1 MEFDAA
7 QLLAPISEEQPTGV
21 NVREDEEAAQHYY
34 RLKDARSA
42 ARVAERKAD
51 VEADRGPVAPE
62 WRVIFELA
70 HEMLLTRTKDIEVAA
85 WLTEAALRL
94 YGYPGLRQSFL
105 LLDGL
110 VSRYWDQLHSVD
122 TEDLSA
128 KVAPLAGLN
137 GVGAD
142 GTLIQPMRLAPI
154 TSPRASPPGGLWDYM
169 VKRKKGADSPAAL
182 ALGAAARE
190 TDTAA
195 YKALYAAIT
204 GSLNSFTALAARLD
218 TLCGADSPP
227 SSTIRTTLIE
237 AADALRDVSGL
248 AADMLGQVAVEPAA
262 EAAGLDGVVAEPAPA
277 GATVV
282 APAPAAV
289 YTREDALR
297 ELSRIATF
305 FREHEPNSPVGFS
318 LDTLIRRARMPLGEL
333 MKELVPD
340 AAVRRAYLSAVGI
353 WPQEL
358 GET

>member
-1 MEFDAA
+1 MDFDAA
-7 QLLAPISEEQPTGV
+7 QLLAPIAADRPAGV
-21 NVREDEEAAQHYY
+21 NVREDEESAQLYY

-42 ARVAERKAD
+42 ARVAERQAD
-51 VEADRGPVAPE
+51 VEAERGPVAPE
-62 WRVIFELA
+62 WRVIFEIA
-70 HEMLLTRTKDIEVAA
+70 HDLLLTRTKDLEVAA

-94 YGYPGLRQSFL
+94 HGYPGLKQAFL
-105 LLDGL
+105 LLDGM
-110 VSRYWDQLHSVD
+110 VARYWDDLHSVD
-122 TEDLSA
+122 TDDISA

-154 TSPRASPPGGLWDYM
+154 TAPRAVAPAGLWDYM
-169 VKRKKGADSPAAL
+169 VKRKKGAQSPSAV
-182 ALGAAARE
+182 ALGTAARE

-195 YKALYAAIT
+195 YKTIYAAIT
-204 GSLNSFTALAARLD
+204 ACLNSFTSLSARLD
-218 TLCGADSPP
+218 SLCGADSPP

-248 AADMLGQVAVEPAA
+248 GLDILGHVAIESVAAA
-262 EAAGLDGVVAEPAPA
+262 EPERAPEATPA
-277 GATVV
+277 GPASV
-282 APAPAAV
+282 PAPAAI
-289 YTREDALR
+289 YSREDALR